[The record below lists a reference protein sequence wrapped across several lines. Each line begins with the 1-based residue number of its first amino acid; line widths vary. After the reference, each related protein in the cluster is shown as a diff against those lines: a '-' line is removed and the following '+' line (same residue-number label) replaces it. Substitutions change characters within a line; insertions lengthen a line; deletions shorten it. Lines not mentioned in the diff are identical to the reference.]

1 MKKPVPE
8 EEIGFLTIHF
18 GAAQVRID
26 GKKENIRQVS
36 VGIICASGIGISRL
50 MLSKL
55 DKIFR
60 ERISMTA
67 YGKNDITLYVEKKT
81 DFFVSSIPLKLDS
94 DMVQVN
100 PLLNSEDIERI
111 RQKIFQYERLP
122 QKQEDEESQFTL
134 QLEQINILAIQ
145 VKTIIK
151 YMEVF
156 RVSNDISFEELVVAI
171 SERMSPYN
179 DRQLMIQ
186 EDIEEREQLSSQI
199 FAEFGFA
206 LVHTRTRGVTRPS
219 FSICITKDKGS
230 FSNPYFK
237 GINVVLIM
245 LLPIDDN
252 IRINS
257 EILGYISSLL
267 IEDYDFLAT
276 IGAGEEGEI
285 RNVLSE
291 HLRAFFNQYLNRV

>member
-1 MKKPVPE
+1 
-8 EEIGFLTIHF
+8 
-18 GAAQVRID
+18 
-26 GKKENIRQVS
+26 
-36 VGIICASGIGISRL
+36 
-50 MLSKL
+50 
-55 DKIFR
+55 
-60 ERISMTA
+60 
-67 YGKNDITLYVEKKT
+67 
-81 DFFVSSIPLKLDS
+81 
-94 DMVQVN
+94 
-100 PLLNSEDIERI
+100 
-111 RQKIFQYERLP
+111 
-122 QKQEDEESQFTL
+122 
-134 QLEQINILAIQ
+134 
-145 VKTIIK
+145 
-151 YMEVF
+151 
-156 RVSNDISFEELVVAI
+156 
-171 SERMSPYN
+171 
-179 DRQLMIQ
+179 MIQ

-206 LVHTRTRGVTRPS
+206 LVHTRTKGVTRPS